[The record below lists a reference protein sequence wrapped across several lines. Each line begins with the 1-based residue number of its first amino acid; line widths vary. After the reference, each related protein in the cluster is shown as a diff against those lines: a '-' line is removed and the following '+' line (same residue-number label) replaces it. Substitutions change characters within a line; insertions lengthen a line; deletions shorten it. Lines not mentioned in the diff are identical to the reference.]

1 AAESASSDC
10 ASSVGPYATA
20 PSLLPPMPQ
29 APKPISETE
38 RPERTRGLYRTVCDY
53 SIVAGELPLGG
64 VVSVQV
70 GALLVAVPDQPAIT
84 VGPAV
89 VHPPGAHDAGHTR

>member
-1 AAESASSDC
+1 
-10 ASSVGPYATA
+10 
-20 PSLLPPMPQ
+20 LLPPMPQ

-38 RPERTRGLYRTVCDY
+38 RPERPRGLYRTVCDY

-70 GALLVAVPDQPAIT
+70 GALLVAVPDHLAIP

-89 VHPPGAHDAGHTR
+89 VHRLAATDAVDAGAVFERHAVADQHRAVVL